1 MIATVQRV
9 SKAKVEI
16 NNSIYSEIGDGVLIL
31 LCVERDDDSK
41 QAIKMSDKILNF
53 CILEVDR
60 VTMTSS
66 LRDLEEDVMII
77 SQFTLAAIT
86 NKGNKPSFHKA
97 AKPNKAKE
105 IYDQFV
111 QIFKDSSLNVQTGK
125 FGEIMNIT
133 LTNKGPITF
142 NSVSYTHLTLPTNRE
157 V

>member
-9 SKAKVEI
+9 SEAKVEI
-16 NNSIYSEIGDGVLIL
+16 NNSIYSEIGEGVLIL
-31 LCVERDDDSK
+31 LCVEIDDDYM
-41 QAIKMSDKILNF
+41 QAIKMTDKILNF
-53 CILEVDR
+53 CILEGDTGV
-60 VTMTSS
+60 MSAS

-97 AKPNKAKE
+97 AKPKKAKE

-133 LTNKGPITF
+133 STNRGPITF
-142 NSVSYTHLTLPTNRE
+142 NFRT
-157 V
+157 

>member
-9 SKAKVEI
+9 SEAKVEI
-16 NNSIYSEIGDGVLIL
+16 NNSIYSEIGEGVLIL

-53 CILEVDR
+53 CILEGDSG
-60 VTMTSS
+60 TMSAS
-66 LRDLEEDVMII
+66 LKDLEEDVMII

-142 NSVSYTHLTLPTNRE
+142 NFRT
-157 V
+157 

>member
-9 SKAKVEI
+9 SEAKVEI
-16 NNSIYSEIGDGVLIL
+16 NNSIYSEIGEGVLIL
-31 LCVERDDDSK
+31 LCVERDDDPK

-53 CILEVDR
+53 CMLEGDSR
-60 VTMTSS
+60 IMSAS

-142 NSVSYTHLTLPTNRE
+142 NFRT
-157 V
+157 

>member
-9 SKAKVEI
+9 SEAKVEI

-53 CILEVDR
+53 CILEGDSG
-60 VTMTSS
+60 TMSAS
-66 LRDLEEDVMII
+66 LRELEEDVMII
-77 SQFTLAAIT
+77 SQFTLAAVT

-97 AKPNKAKE
+97 AKPTKAKE
-105 IYDQFV
+105 IYDEFV

-142 NSVSYTHLTLPTNRE
+142 NFRT
-157 V
+157 

>member
-9 SKAKVEI
+9 SEAKVEI
-16 NNSIYSEIGDGVLIL
+16 NNSIYSEIEEGVLIL
-31 LCVERDDDSK
+31 LCVERGDDPK

-53 CILEVDR
+53 SILEGDR
-60 VTMTSS
+60 GIMSAS
-66 LRDLEEDVMII
+66 LRELKEDVMII

-142 NSVSYTHLTLPTNRE
+142 NFRT
-157 V
+157 

>member
-9 SKAKVEI
+9 SEAKVEI
-16 NNSIYSEIGDGVLIL
+16 NNSIYSEIGEGVIIL
-31 LCVERDDDSK
+31 LCVERDDDPK

-53 CILEVDR
+53 RILEGYR
-60 VTMTSS
+60 GTMSAS
-66 LRDLEEDVMII
+66 LRELEEDVMII

-142 NSVSYTHLTLPTNRE
+142 NFRT
-157 V
+157 

>member
-9 SKAKVEI
+9 SEAKVEI
-16 NNSIYSEIGDGVLIL
+16 NNCIYSEIGEGVLIL
-31 LCVERDDDSK
+31 LCVESDDDSK

-53 CILEVDR
+53 CILEGDSG
-60 VTMTSS
+60 TMSAS
-66 LRDLEEDVMII
+66 LRELEEDVMII

-142 NSVSYTHLTLPTNRE
+142 NFRT
-157 V
+157 

>member
-9 SKAKVEI
+9 SEAKVEI
-16 NNSIYSEIGDGVLIL
+16 NNSIYSEIGEGVLIL
-31 LCVERDDDSK
+31 LCVESDDDSQ

-53 CILEVDR
+53 CILEGDNG
-60 VTMTSS
+60 TMSAS
-66 LRDLEEDVMII
+66 LRELEEDVMII

-111 QIFKDSSLNVQTGK
+111 QIFKDSSLNVQTGR

-142 NSVSYTHLTLPTNRE
+142 NFRT
-157 V
+157 

>member
-9 SKAKVEI
+9 SEAKVEI
-16 NNSIYSEIGDGVLIL
+16 NNSIYSEIGKGVLIL
-31 LCVERDDDSK
+31 LCVESDDDSK

-53 CILEVDR
+53 CILEGDSG
-60 VTMTSS
+60 TMSAS
-66 LRDLEEDVMII
+66 LRELEEDVMII
-77 SQFTLAAIT
+77 SQFTLAAVT

-97 AKPNKAKE
+97 AKPTKAKE
-105 IYDQFV
+105 IYDEFV

-142 NSVSYTHLTLPTNRE
+142 NFRT
-157 V
+157 

>member
-9 SKAKVEI
+9 SEAKVEI
-16 NNSIYSEIGDGVLIL
+16 NNSIYSEIGEGVLIL
-31 LCVERDDDSK
+31 LCVERDDDSE

-53 CILEVDR
+53 CILEGDNG
-60 VTMTSS
+60 TMSAS
-66 LRDLEEDVMII
+66 LRELEEDVMII

-142 NSVSYTHLTLPTNRE
+142 NFRT
-157 V
+157 

>member
-9 SKAKVEI
+9 SEAKVEI

-31 LCVERDDDSK
+31 LCVERDEDSK
-41 QAIKMSDKILNF
+41 QAIKMSEKILNF
-53 CILEVDR
+53 CILEGDSG
-60 VTMTSS
+60 TMSAS
-66 LRDLEEDVMII
+66 LRELEEDVMII

-142 NSVSYTHLTLPTNRE
+142 NFRT
-157 V
+157 

>member
-9 SKAKVEI
+9 SEAKVEI
-16 NNSIYSEIGDGVLIL
+16 NNSIYSEIGEGVLIL
-31 LCVERDDDSK
+31 LCVESDDDSV
-41 QAIKMSDKILNF
+41 QAIKMTDKILNF
-53 CILEVDR
+53 CILEGDNG
-60 VTMTSS
+60 TMSAN
-66 LRDLEEDVMII
+66 LKELEEDVMII

-142 NSVSYTHLTLPTNRE
+142 NFRT
-157 V
+157 

>member
-9 SKAKVEI
+9 SEAKVEI
-16 NNSIYSEIGDGVLIL
+16 NNSIYSEIGEGVLIL
-31 LCVERDDDSK
+31 LCVERGDDPK
-41 QAIKMSDKILNF
+41 QAKKMSEKILNF
-53 CILEVDR
+53 CILEGDSG
-60 VTMTSS
+60 TMSAS
-66 LRDLEEDVMII
+66 LRELEEDVMII

-142 NSVSYTHLTLPTNRE
+142 NFRT
-157 V
+157 

>member
-9 SKAKVEI
+9 SEAKVEI

-31 LCVERDDDSK
+31 LCVERDDDTK

-53 CILEVDR
+53 CILEGDSG
-60 VTMTSS
+60 TMSAS

-142 NSVSYTHLTLPTNRE
+142 NFRT
-157 V
+157 

>member
-9 SKAKVEI
+9 SEAKVEI

-53 CILEVDR
+53 CILEGDSG
-60 VTMTSS
+60 TMSAS
-66 LRDLEEDVMII
+66 LRELEENVMII

-142 NSVSYTHLTLPTNRE
+142 NFRT
-157 V
+157 

>member
-9 SKAKVEI
+9 SQAKVEL
-16 NNSIYSEIGDGVLIL
+16 NNSIYSEIGEGVLIL
-31 LCVERDDDSK
+31 LCVESDDDSE

-53 CILEVDR
+53 CILEGDIG
-60 VTMTSS
+60 TMSAS
-66 LRDLEEDVMII
+66 LRELEEDVMII

-142 NSVSYTHLTLPTNRE
+142 NFRT
-157 V
+157 

>member
-9 SKAKVEI
+9 SEAKVEI
-16 NNSIYSEIGDGVLIL
+16 NNSIYSEIGEGVLIL
-31 LCVERDDDSK
+31 LCVESDDDSV
-41 QAIKMSDKILNF
+41 QAKKMTDKILNF
-53 CILEVDR
+53 CILEGDSG
-60 VTMTSS
+60 TMSAS
-66 LRDLEEDVMII
+66 LRELEEDVMII

-142 NSVSYTHLTLPTNRE
+142 NFRT
-157 V
+157 

>member
-9 SKAKVEI
+9 SEAKVEI
-16 NNSIYSEIGDGVLIL
+16 NNSIYSEIGEGVLIL
-31 LCVERDDDSK
+31 LCVERGDDPK

-53 CILEVDR
+53 SILEGDR
-60 VTMTSS
+60 GIMSAS
-66 LRDLEEDVMII
+66 LRELEEDVMII

-142 NSVSYTHLTLPTNRE
+142 NFST
-157 V
+157 

>member
-9 SKAKVEI
+9 SEAKVEI
-16 NNSIYSEIGDGVLIL
+16 NNSIYSEIGEGVLIL
-31 LCVERDDDSK
+31 LCVESDDDSN
-41 QAIKMSDKILNF
+41 QVIKMSDKILNF
-53 CILEVDR
+53 YMLEGDSR
-60 VTMTSS
+60 TMSAS
-66 LRDLEEDVMII
+66 LRELEEDVMII

-97 AKPNKAKE
+97 AKPNKAKK

-111 QIFKDSSLNVQTGK
+111 QIFKDSSLNVQTGR

-142 NSVSYTHLTLPTNRE
+142 NFRT
-157 V
+157 

>member
-9 SKAKVEI
+9 SEAKVEI
-16 NNSIYSEIGDGVLIL
+16 NNSIYSEIGEGVLIL
-31 LCVERDDDSK
+31 LCVERDDDSA

-53 CILEVDR
+53 CILEGDSG
-60 VTMTSS
+60 TMSAS
-66 LRDLEEDVMII
+66 LRELEEDVMII

-142 NSVSYTHLTLPTNRE
+142 NFRT
-157 V
+157 

>member
-9 SKAKVEI
+9 SEAKVEI
-16 NNSIYSEIGDGVLIL
+16 NNSIYSEIGEGVLIL

-53 CILEVDR
+53 CILEGDSG
-60 VTMTSS
+60 TMSAS
-66 LRDLEEDVMII
+66 LMDLEEDVMII

-142 NSVSYTHLTLPTNRE
+142 NFRT
-157 V
+157 

>member
-1 MIATVQRV
+1 VIATVQRV
-9 SKAKVEI
+9 SEAKVEI
-16 NNSIYSEIGDGVLIL
+16 NNSIYSEIGEGVLIL

-53 CILEVDR
+53 CILEGDSG
-60 VTMTSS
+60 TMSAS
-66 LRDLEEDVMII
+66 LRELEEDVMII

-86 NKGNKPSFHKA
+86 NKGSKPSFHKA

-142 NSVSYTHLTLPTNRE
+142 NFRT
-157 V
+157 

>member
-9 SKAKVEI
+9 SEAKVEI
-16 NNSIYSEIGDGVLIL
+16 NNSIYSEIGEGVLIL
-31 LCVERDDDSK
+31 LCVESNDDSK
-41 QAIKMSDKILNF
+41 QVIKMSDKILNF
-53 CILEVDR
+53 CILEGDSGK
-60 VTMTSS
+60 MSAS
-66 LRDLEEDVMII
+66 LRELEEDVMII

-97 AKPNKAKE
+97 ATPNKAKK

-111 QIFKDSSLNVQTGK
+111 QIFKDSSLNVQTGR

-142 NSVSYTHLTLPTNRE
+142 NFRT
-157 V
+157 

>member
-9 SKAKVEI
+9 SEAKVEI
-16 NNSIYSEIGDGVLIL
+16 NNSIYSEIGEGVLIL
-31 LCVERDDDSK
+31 LCVESDDDS
-41 QAIKMSDKILNF
+41 QQVIKMSDKILNF
-53 CILEVDR
+53 CILEGDNG
-60 VTMTSS
+60 TMSAS
-66 LRDLEEDVMII
+66 LRELEEDVMII

-111 QIFKDSSLNVQTGK
+111 KIFKDSSLNVQTGK

-142 NSVSYTHLTLPTNRE
+142 NFRT
-157 V
+157 

>member
-9 SKAKVEI
+9 SEAKVEI

-31 LCVERDDDSK
+31 LCVEKDDDSK

-53 CILEVDR
+53 CILEGDSG
-60 VTMTSS
+60 TMSAS

-142 NSVSYTHLTLPTNRE
+142 NFRT
-157 V
+157 

>member
-1 MIATVQRV
+1 VIATVQRV
-9 SKAKVEI
+9 SEAKVEI
-16 NNSIYSEIGDGVLIL
+16 NNSIYSEIGEGVLIL
-31 LCVERDDDSK
+31 LCVESDDDSQ

-53 CILEVDR
+53 CILEGDSGI
-60 VTMTSS
+60 MNAS
-66 LRDLEEDVMII
+66 LRELEEDVMII

-111 QIFKDSSLNVQTGK
+111 QIFRDSSLNVQTGK

-142 NSVSYTHLTLPTNRE
+142 NFRT
-157 V
+157 

>member
-9 SKAKVEI
+9 SEAKVEI
-16 NNSIYSEIGDGVLIL
+16 NNSIYSEIGEGVLIL

-53 CILEVDR
+53 CILEGDNG
-60 VTMTSS
+60 TMSAS
-66 LRDLEEDVMII
+66 LKELEEDVMII

-86 NKGNKPSFHKA
+86 NKGNKPSFHRA

-142 NSVSYTHLTLPTNRE
+142 NFRT
-157 V
+157 

>member
-9 SKAKVEI
+9 SEAKVEI
-16 NNSIYSEIGDGVLIL
+16 NNSIYSEIGEGVLIL
-31 LCVERDDDSK
+31 LCVERGDEPK

-53 CILEVDR
+53 CILEGDSG
-60 VTMTSS
+60 TMTAC
-66 LRDLEEDVMII
+66 LKELEEDVMII

-125 FGEIMNIT
+125 FGEIMNIS

-142 NSVSYTHLTLPTNRE
+142 NFRT
-157 V
+157 

>member
-9 SKAKVEI
+9 SEAKVEI
-16 NNSIYSEIGDGVLIL
+16 NNSIYSEIGEGVLIL
-31 LCVERDDDSK
+31 LCVERGDDPK

-53 CILEVDR
+53 SILEGDR
-60 VTMTSS
+60 GIMSAS
-66 LRDLEEDVMII
+66 LRELEEDVMII

-142 NSVSYTHLTLPTNRE
+142 NFRT
-157 V
+157 

>member
-9 SKAKVEI
+9 SEAKVEI

-53 CILEVDR
+53 CILEGDTG
-60 VTMTSS
+60 TMSAS
-66 LRDLEEDVMII
+66 LRELEEDVMII

-142 NSVSYTHLTLPTNRE
+142 NFRT
-157 V
+157 